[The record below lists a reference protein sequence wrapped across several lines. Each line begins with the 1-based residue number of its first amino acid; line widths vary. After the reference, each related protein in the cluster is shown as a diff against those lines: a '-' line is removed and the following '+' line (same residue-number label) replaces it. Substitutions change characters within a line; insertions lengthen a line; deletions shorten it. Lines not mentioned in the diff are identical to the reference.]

1 MEFLGKKVII
11 CLAVRLHSKRLPKKA
26 LLEVAGQSMIEHE
39 IDRLK
44 TTLFPVVLCTSNLED
59 DKPLI
64 EIAKKK
70 NIKYVAGDPL
80 DVLGRFIAAA
90 EMEGADIVVR
100 TTGDRPLISPEHVTK
115 LVEHHIKEGAEYSH
129 YTGSPLPAGLWCEV
143 FTLAAMKKCH
153 ELAQNP
159 NSTEYMTAHF
169 RRPDVFKIATLDV
182 GEWFKR
188 NYRLCLDAP
197 EDFELIKLIYETLYD
212 GENIIP
218 AKNVIKFLDENPV
231 FAKIN
236 AHVTERDLKEIDKE
250 MNLKLKTDT

>member
-1 MEFLGKKVII
+1 MEILGKKVII
-11 CLAVRLHSKRLPKKA
+11 CLAARLHSKRLPKKA

-44 TTLFPVVLCTSNLED
+44 TTGIPIVLCTSTLED

-64 EIAKKK
+64 EIAEKKG
-70 NIKYVAGDPL
+70 IKWYAGHDL
-80 DVLGRFIAAA
+80 DVLSRFIAAA
-90 EMEGADIVVR
+90 EQEGADIVVR
-100 TTGDRPLISPEHVTK
+100 TTGDRPLISPEHIAK

-129 YTGSPLPAGLWCEV
+129 YVGKPMPQGLWCEV

-169 RRPDVFKIATLDV
+169 RRPEIFKIATLDV

-197 EDFELIKLIYETLYD
+197 EDFELIKLIYETIYD
-212 GENIIP
+212 GENIIS
-218 AKNVIKFLDENPV
+218 ARNIIKFLDENPV

-250 MNLKLKTDT
+250 MNLKLKVDK